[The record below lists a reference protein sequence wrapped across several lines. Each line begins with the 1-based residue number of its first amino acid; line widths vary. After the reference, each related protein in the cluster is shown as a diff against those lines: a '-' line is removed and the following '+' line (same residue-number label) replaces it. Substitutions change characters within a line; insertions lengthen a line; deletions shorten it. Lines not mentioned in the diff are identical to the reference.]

1 MALMSGTRHC
11 SLSNKKK
18 LHDMIPAAKRPP
30 PNRKETMASAFR
42 KRIGSTSQLQEMCVL
57 YCPRKAFAKAPCRTM
72 EDSPDRPN
80 VNAGNQRMQL
90 PDLKAFNNLHQF
102 ELSASLVLG
111 KEHPAWR
118 EREQSPQLDSLSD
131 WS

>member
-1 MALMSGTRHC
+1 
-11 SLSNKKK
+11 
-18 LHDMIPAAKRPP
+18 
-30 PNRKETMASAFR
+30 
-42 KRIGSTSQLQEMCVL
+42 
-57 YCPRKAFAKAPCRTM
+57 M